1 MTHKTLAFGTIFDN
15 LLGLDARTLR
25 VRTVLYALLYD
36 GITVSDSWLL
46 TNPGLHDLLSQPDG
60 VELLRAGVI
69 IPMLRSDMP
78 KLDIRRQHHADKPGS
93 LHGFVDNPALAALI
107 DQNGQ
112 ALYYEPKEVSGNYRR
127 LSDRLMQHDALT
139 ANGLSEES
147 VAKVINR
154 FADAAAKGEATN
166 TNTFVKDSVC
176 PLLEASQADKLMEL
190 ARAPYS
196 LALPTLYGQG
206 IVAPAEFRGHEIM
219 RALFGGGRQVGQL
232 LLNEGLDGEYKLVVN
247 DRLVSWLLSP
257 QTLVSITAGELTQ
270 LRDHFE
276 RQEAQLAL
284 AAYLAVPSEQ
294 NWQLLAISLEKFLKG
309 AANQLFQ
316 SRLRQNQIDGDP
328 STSDQLEIKGQ
339 PHHVVVGADQNAPME
354 LADMPAQHK
363 NDEEPESV
371 RIVGRSAML
380 PADLQNKD

>member
-15 LLGLDARTLR
+15 LLGLNARTLR
-25 VRTVLYALLYD
+25 ARTVLYALLYD

-46 TNPGLHDLLSQPDG
+46 TNTGLHDLLEQPDG

-69 IPMLRSDMP
+69 IPMFRADMP
-78 KLDIRRQHHADKPGS
+78 KLDIRRQFHVDKPGS
-93 LHGFVDNPALAALI
+93 LHGFIDKPHFAALI
-107 DQNGQ
+107 DQNAQ
-112 ALYYEPKEVSGNYRR
+112 PLYYDLKEVSGNYRR
-127 LSDRLMQHDALT
+127 LSDRLMQHDALA
-139 ANGLSEES
+139 ANGLNEES
-147 VAKVINR
+147 VAKVIGR
-154 FADAAAKGEATN
+154 FAQAAASGERTDN
-166 TNTFVKDSVC
+166 NTFVKDVVC
-176 PLLEASQADKLMEL
+176 PLLEASQAAKLMDL

-206 IVAPAEFRGHEIM
+206 IVAPPEFRGHEIM
-219 RALFGGGRQVGQL
+219 QSLFGGTRQVGQL
-232 LLNEGLDGEYKLVVN
+232 LLNEGLDGEYKLTIN
-247 DRLVSWLLSP
+247 DRLASWLLSP
-257 QTLVSITAGELTQ
+257 ETLVSITASELAQ
-270 LRDHFE
+270 LRDHVE

-294 NWQLLAISLEKFLKG
+294 NWQLLAIPLEKFLKG

-354 LADMPAQHK
+354 LADMPSQPK
-363 NDEEPESV
+363 SNEEPESV
-371 RIVGRSAML
+371 KIVGRSAML
-380 PADLQNKD
+380 PADLPPTD